1 MCFGGGGRRSAPAPP
16 PRLQPAPALRTPPPP
31 RDIPKPREIEKELED
46 PNLITGKKRSKLKVD
61 QIKKGIKAFG
71 AIDPGMNPGAP
82 AQGIPSP
89 KP

>member
-1 MCFGGGGRRSAPAPP
+1 MCFGGGRSAPAPP
-16 PRLQPAPALRTPPPP
+16 PPPRLAPAPTLRTPPPP
-31 RDIPKPREIEKELED
+31 RDIPKPREIEEELED

-61 QIKKGIKAFG
+61 QIRKGIKAFG

-82 AQGIPSP
+82 VQGIPSP

>member
-1 MCFGGGGRRSAPAPP
+1 MCFGGGGRSAPPPPPRMAPAPP
-16 PRLQPAPALRTPPPP
+16 LRTPPPP

-46 PNLITGKKRSKLKVD
+46 PNLITGKKRSKLKVE
-61 QIKKGIKAFG
+61 QVKRGIKEFS
-71 AIDPGMNPGAP
+71 AIDPGMNPGTP